1 MSQKYAH
8 WVLQH
13 RVLVTAITLLVI
25 AAMASGLPRL
35 RFSIDYEYFFGADNP
50 ELLAY
55 EKIKEVYTDTDNL
68 VFIVTPTQGDDVF
81 TQDVQLV
88 VEKLTE
94 LAWTLPYANRV
105 DSITNFQHSYT
116 GLGNAGLDSDE
127 LIVESLVD
135 DAQRL
140 DAASIQRV
148 RQVALSEPSLLNFIQ
163 ASDGSATCVITTF
176 NLPNQ
181 SPQEI
186 AELIGA
192 AKIIINDLQQAHPD
206 ISIRPIGLTMLSY
219 TYGQASRQDI
229 KQLTPL
235 MFLLVLILIAVFTR
249 SAWGTFLSM
258 IIIVLTDIAAF
269 GVFGWLNIPITTV
282 TAVAPTIIMAIVI
295 AHCVHF
301 IETFMQQ
308 WQGEVNKFDAL
319 STSIEMNAMPI
330 FITSITTLIGF
341 LSMNFNDVPPYRDLG
356 NLVGIAVVI
365 AFALSLSLLPIF
377 LSILPMRQRSIR
389 QHQTWFGKLGLSVI
403 QRRVPVMV
411 VSVLLVIGAIGL
423 IPSNTLNEKFVEQF
437 DERFEFRR
445 DSDFFTDHISGI
457 YSIEY
462 SISPPG
468 GAELKAVSPEALLQ
482 VDHFVQW
489 LRDQPETR
497 HVYSITDTFKRLNK
511 NMHGDDS
518 DWYKLPD
525 DPQLAAQ
532 YLLLYEMSLP
542 FGLDVNNQLT
552 ADKDATRV
560 QVRFDDMPSSDFLL
574 MEKRIAQWWSQQAPA
589 YNVTGASTTMMF
601 THIVKRAVDS
611 MVVGTLIAFGLIS
624 IVMVISLRS
633 IKLGVISLLPN
644 VIPIVLSL
652 GAWALL
658 DGEIGMSFAVVIVL
672 TLGIIVDDTVHF
684 LSKYQFARNRLQLN
698 PTEAIQQTFS
708 TVGVALCI
716 TSAALIGGF
725 FVLSLSGFARNSDMG
740 LMAAITVGL
749 ALLVDLLLLPA
760 LLFTIDKTTDT
771 KIETVGTTQTNNS
784 ATPMNSTGD
793 TA

>member
-1 MSQKYAH
+1 MSRTYAH
-8 WVLQH
+8 WVLKH
-13 RVLVTAITLLVI
+13 RVLVTAITLLMI

-35 RFSIDYEYFFGADNP
+35 RFSIDYEYFFGPDNP
-50 ELLAY
+50 ELQAY
-55 EKIKEVYTDTDNL
+55 EKIKEAYTDTDNL
-68 VFIVTPTQGDDVF
+68 VFIVTPTQGGDVF
-81 TQDVQLV
+81 TQDVLLV

-94 LAWTLPYANRV
+94 QAWTLPYANRV
-105 DSITNFQHSYT
+105 DSITNFQHSY
-116 GLGNAGLDSDE
+116 AGLDSDE
-127 LIVESLVD
+127 LIVEPLVD
-135 DAQRL
+135 NAQRL
-140 DAASIQRV
+140 DVATIQRV

-163 ASDGSATCVITTF
+163 ASDGSATSVFATF

-192 AKIIINDLQQAHPD
+192 AKVIINDLQQAHPEVA
-206 ISIRPIGLTMLSY
+206 IRPIGLTMLSY

-235 MFLLVLILIAVFTR
+235 MFFFVLILVAVFTR
-249 SAWGTFLSM
+249 SAWGTLLSM
-258 IIIVLTDIAAF
+258 IIIIVTNIAAF

-308 WQGEVNKFDAL
+308 WQGQDQGQANKLSAL
-319 STSIEMNAMPI
+319 TTSIEMNTMPI
-330 FITSITTLIGF
+330 FITSLTTLIGF

-365 AFALSLSLLPIF
+365 AFTLSLSLLPIF
-377 LSILPMRQRSIR
+377 LSILPTRQRSIR
-389 QHQTWFGKLGLSVI
+389 QHQTWFGKFGLSVI
-403 QRRVPVMV
+403 QRRVPVMMI
-411 VSVLLVIGAIGL
+411 SLLMVIGAIGL

-462 SISPPG
+462 SITAPG
-468 GAELKAVSPEALLQ
+468 DTELKAVSPEALLQ

-511 NMHGDDS
+511 NMHGDNS
-518 DWYKLPD
+518 KWYKLPH

-552 ADKDATRV
+552 LNKDATRV
-560 QVRFDDMPSSDFLL
+560 QVRFDDLPSSELLL
-574 MEKRIAQWWSQQAPA
+574 MEKKIAQWWKQQAPN
-589 YNVTGASTTMMF
+589 YDVTGASTTMMF

-633 IKLGVISLLPN
+633 IKLGIISLLPN

-652 GAWALL
+652 GAWALI

-684 LSKYQFARNRLQLN
+684 LSKYQFARKRLHLN
-698 PTEAIQQTFS
+698 PTAALQQTFS
-708 TVGVALCI
+708 TVGIALCI
-716 TSAALIGGF
+716 TSAALVSGF

-740 LMAAITVGL
+740 LMAAITVGI

-760 LLFTIDKTTDT
+760 LLFTIDKTTHT
-771 KIETVGTTQTNNS
+771 STLTTQT
-784 ATPMNSTGD
+784 STG
-793 TA
+793 TTSTNITGEIA

>member
-1 MSQKYAH
+1 MSRTYAH
-8 WVLQH
+8 WVLKH
-13 RVLVTAITLLVI
+13 RVLVTAITLLMI

-35 RFSIDYEYFFGADNP
+35 RFSIDYEYFFGPDNP
-50 ELLAY
+50 ELQAY
-55 EKIKEVYTDTDNL
+55 EKIKEAYTDTDNL
-68 VFIVTPTQGDDVF
+68 VFIVTPTQGSDVF
-81 TQDVQLV
+81 TQDVLLV

-94 LAWTLPYANRV
+94 QAWTLPYANRV
-105 DSITNFQHSYT
+105 DSITNFQHSY
-116 GLGNAGLDSDE
+116 AGLDSDE
-127 LIVESLVD
+127 LIVEPLVD
-135 DAQRL
+135 NAQRL
-140 DAASIQRV
+140 DVATIQRV

-163 ASDGSATCVITTF
+163 ASDGSATSVFATF

-192 AKIIINDLQQAHPD
+192 AKVIINDLQQAHPEVT
-206 ISIRPIGLTMLSY
+206 IRPIGLTMLSY

-235 MFLLVLILIAVFTR
+235 MFFFVLILVAVFTR

-258 IIIVLTDIAAF
+258 IIIIVTNIAAF

-282 TAVAPTIIMAIVI
+282 TAVAPSIIMAIVI

-308 WQGEVNKFDAL
+308 WQGQGQGQANKLSAL
-319 STSIEMNAMPI
+319 TTSIEMNTMPI
-330 FITSITTLIGF
+330 FITSLTTLIGF

-365 AFALSLSLLPIF
+365 AFTLSLSLLPIF
-377 LSILPMRQRSIR
+377 LSILPTRQRSIR
-389 QHQTWFGKLGLSVI
+389 QHQTWFGKFGLSVI
-403 QRRVPVMV
+403 QRRVPVMMI
-411 VSVLLVIGAIGL
+411 SLLMVIGAIGL

-462 SISPPG
+462 SITAPG
-468 GAELKAVSPEALLQ
+468 DTELKAVSPEALLQ

-511 NMHGDDS
+511 NMHGDNS
-518 DWYKLPD
+518 KWYKLPH

-552 ADKDATRV
+552 LNKDATRV
-560 QVRFDDMPSSDFLL
+560 QVRFDDLPSSELLL
-574 MEKRIAQWWSQQAPA
+574 MEKKIAQWWKQQAPN
-589 YNVTGASTTMMF
+589 YDVTGASTTMMF

-633 IKLGVISLLPN
+633 IKLGIISLLPN

-652 GAWALL
+652 GAWALI

-684 LSKYQFARNRLQLN
+684 LSKYQFARKRLHLN
-698 PTEAIQQTFS
+698 PTAALQQTFS
-708 TVGVALCI
+708 TVGIALCI
-716 TSAALIGGF
+716 TSAALVSGF

-740 LMAAITVGL
+740 LMAAITVGI

-760 LLFTIDKTTDT
+760 LLFTIDKTTHT
-771 KIETVGTTQTNNS
+771 STLTTQT
-784 ATPMNSTGD
+784 STG
-793 TA
+793 TTSTNITGEIA